1 MEPRE
6 EMPVSA
12 EAVPTL
18 PPPQGWTVDDID
30 RLPES
35 DIRYELVDGVPWVTP
50 PPAHEHQTAARRL
63 ANLLEYVSPG
73 DDFHIVE
80 AVGVI
85 IAQDQRPIPDVLVL
99 RHVTPGTN
107 NFPAEY
113 VALVAEVV
121 SPSTRSHDRFRKPAL
136 YAQAGIPSYLRVEL
150 DPLHVVAY
158 RLDPEGVYTEYA
170 RAAAG
175 ETVHLDLPFPIS
187 FDPAAL
193 LRLRP

>member
-1 MEPRE
+1 M
-6 EMPVSA
+6 SA

-63 ANLLEYVSPG
+63 ANLLEDASPSG
-73 DDFHIVE
+73 NLHIVE

-85 IAQDQRPIPDVLVL
+85 LGQDQRPIPDVVVL
-99 RHVTPGTN
+99 RNVAPRAN
-107 NFPAEY
+107 NFPADR

-175 ETVHLDLPFPIS
+175 ETVHLEVPFPVS

-193 LRLRP
+193 LRLKP

>member
-12 EAVPTL
+12 EAVPLL
-18 PPPQGWTVDDID
+18 PPPQGWTVDDIE
-30 RLPES
+30 RLPAS
-35 DIRYELVDGVPWVTP
+35 DIRYELVDGVPHVTP
-50 PPAHEHQTAARRL
+50 APSSGHQHVSRRL
-63 ANLLEYVSPG
+63 ANLLEDAATAGLAVA
-73 DDFHIVE
+73 E

-85 IAQDQRPIPDVLVL
+85 IANDQRPIPDVVVV
-99 RHVTPGTN
+99 RDFDFDVN
-107 NFPAEY
+107 NYPAAQVIAAVEI
-113 VALVAEVV
+113 V
-121 SPSTRSHDRFRKPAL
+121 SRSTRSDDRFRKPAL

-175 ETVHLDLPFPIS
+175 ETVHLELPFPIS

-193 LRLRP
+193 LKLRP